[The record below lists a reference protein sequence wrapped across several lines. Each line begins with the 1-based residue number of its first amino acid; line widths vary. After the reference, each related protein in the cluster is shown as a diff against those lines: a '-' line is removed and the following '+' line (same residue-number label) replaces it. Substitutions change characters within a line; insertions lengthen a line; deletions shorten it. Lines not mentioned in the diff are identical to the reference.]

1 MDIDKISN
9 TWYNR
14 FREGVVSAFGV
25 ASQHPGLS
33 VWLALICETH
43 VCGQPTWSLFLYSV
57 PSAVVPCL
65 DFLLF
70 GGTKME
76 FFGLALFSSLTGGAL
91 LAVAAVIFLVGL
103 ALTIKGGDWFVDS
116 ASWFAEATGIPKF
129 VVGAT
134 VVSFATTLPELLVS
148 VRAAMNGSAQLAIGN
163 AVGSVTANTTLIMGV
178 SLVAMAGVIS
188 RRDFSLKGGL
198 LIAAIVG
205 LTVLSLSGVLP
216 VWSAFILWTI
226 FIIFMI
232 SNLIEGKKGAATDK
246 VDTFEKKEIPSK
258 IFFFI
263 LGTAS
268 IVFGAEFLVSSG
280 KTIASGIG
288 ISETIIGFTV
298 IALGTSLPELV
309 TTLTAIRKKENS
321 LSVGNII
328 GANIIDT
335 TLILPLCAVI
345 NGQPLP
351 VDRVNLVFDFPVC
364 IAACAVAIVPTIIQG
379 RFKKWQ
385 GYTLLSIYALYMLF
399 LVLNEVGVVAL
410 G

>member
-1 MDIDKISN
+1 M
-9 TWYNR
+9 
-14 FREGVVSAFGV
+14 ECFGF
-25 ASQHPGLS
+25 A
-33 VWLALICETH
+33 
-43 VCGQPTWSLFLYSV
+43 
-57 PSAVVPCL
+57 
-65 DFLLF
+65 LF
-70 GGTKME
+70 GGR
-76 FFGLALFSSLTGGAL
+76 SGGAL
-91 LAVAAVIFLVGL
+91 LAVAAVVFIVGL
-103 ALTIKGGDWFVDS
+103 LLTIKGGDWFVDS

-178 SLVAMAGVIS
+178 SLVAMAGVVS
-188 RRDFSLKGGL
+188 RKEFSLKGGL
-198 LIAAIVG
+198 LLAAVVG
-205 LTVLSLSGVLP
+205 LTVLSFGNYLP
-216 VWSAFILWTI
+216 VWSAFVLWAI
-226 FIIFMI
+226 FLVFMI
-232 SNLIEGKKGAATDK
+232 SNVIEGKKSASLEKSEA
-246 VDTFEKKEIPSK
+246 FEKKEIPSR
-258 IFFFI
+258 ILFFV

-268 IVFGAEFLVSSG
+268 IIFGAEFLVSSG
-280 KTIASGIG
+280 KTIATGLG
-288 ISETIIGFTV
+288 ISEAIIGFTV

-351 VDRVNLVFDFPVC
+351 VEKINLIFDFPVC

-379 RFKKWQ
+379 KFKKWQ
-385 GYTLLSIYALYMLF
+385 GYALLTIYALYMLL
-399 LVLNEVGVVAL
+399 LVLNETGIVPL

>member
-1 MDIDKISN
+1 
-9 TWYNR
+9 
-14 FREGVVSAFGV
+14 
-25 ASQHPGLS
+25 
-33 VWLALICETH
+33 
-43 VCGQPTWSLFLYSV
+43 
-57 PSAVVPCL
+57 
-65 DFLLF
+65 
-70 GGTKME
+70 ME
-76 FFGLALFSSLTGGAL
+76 FFGFSLFGSLGGGAL
-91 LAVAAVIFLVGL
+91 MATAAVIFIVGL
-103 ALTIKGGDWFVDS
+103 VLTIKGGDWFVDS

-188 RRDFSLKGGL
+188 RKEFALKGGL
-198 LIAAIVG
+198 LLGAVVG
-205 LTVLSLSGVLP
+205 LTLLSLSGMLP
-216 VWSAFILWTI
+216 AWSAFVLWAI
-226 FIIFMI
+226 FITFMV
-232 SNLIEGKKGAATDK
+232 SNLIEGKKSASLEKSDS
-246 VDTFEKKEIPSK
+246 FEKKEVPSK
-258 IFFFI
+258 VLFFV
-263 LGTAS
+263 LGTAA

-280 KTIASGIG
+280 KTLAAGFG
-288 ISETIIGFTV
+288 VSEAIIGFTV

-351 VDRVNLVFDFPVC
+351 VDRINLVFDFPVC
-364 IAACAVAIVPTIIQG
+364 IAACAVAVIPTVIQG
-379 RFKKWQ
+379 KFKKWQ
-385 GYTLLSIYALYMLF
+385 GYALLAIYALYMLF
-399 LVLNEVGVVAL
+399 LVLNETGVVAL
-410 G
+410 A

>member
-1 MDIDKISN
+1 
-9 TWYNR
+9 
-14 FREGVVSAFGV
+14 
-25 ASQHPGLS
+25 
-33 VWLALICETH
+33 
-43 VCGQPTWSLFLYSV
+43 
-57 PSAVVPCL
+57 
-65 DFLLF
+65 
-70 GGTKME
+70 ME
-76 FFGLALFSSLTGGAL
+76 FFGFTLFGSLTGGPL
-91 LAVAAVIFLVGL
+91 VAIAACLFVAGLILV
-103 ALTIKGGDWFVDS
+103 IKGGDWFVDS

-178 SLVAMAGVIS
+178 SLVAMAGVVS
-188 RRDFSLKGGL
+188 RKEFALKGGL
-198 LIAAIVG
+198 LLGAVVG
-205 LTVLSLSGVLP
+205 LTLLSLSGSLP
-216 VWSAFILWTI
+216 VWSAFILWAI
-226 FIIFMI
+226 FLTFMV
-232 SNLIEGKKGAATDK
+232 SNLLEGKKTAGSEVKGTFDK
-246 VDTFEKKEIPSK
+246 QEVPSK
-258 IFFFI
+258 VLFFV

-280 KTIASGIG
+280 KTLASSMG
-288 ISETIIGFTV
+288 ISEAIIGFTV

-321 LSVGNII
+321 LSVGNIV

-345 NGQPLP
+345 NGRPLA
-351 VDRVNLVFDFPVC
+351 VERINLVFDFPVC
-364 IAACAVAIVPTIIQG
+364 FAAAAVAIIPTIIQG
-379 RFKKWQ
+379 KFKKWQ
-385 GYTLLSIYALYMLF
+385 GYTLLSIYGLYMLF

>member
-1 MDIDKISN
+1 
-9 TWYNR
+9 
-14 FREGVVSAFGV
+14 
-25 ASQHPGLS
+25 
-33 VWLALICETH
+33 
-43 VCGQPTWSLFLYSV
+43 
-57 PSAVVPCL
+57 
-65 DFLLF
+65 
-70 GGTKME
+70 ME
-76 FFGLALFSSLTGGAL
+76 FFGFTLFGSLDGGSL
-91 LAVAAVIFLVGL
+91 LAVAAGIFIIGL
-103 ALTIKGGDWFVDS
+103 ILTIKGGDWFVDS

-178 SLVAMAGVIS
+178 SLVAMAGLVN
-188 RRDFSLKGGL
+188 RKEFAFKGGL
-198 LIAAIVG
+198 LLVSVVG
-205 LTVLSLSGVLP
+205 LTVLSLSGMLP
-216 VWSAFILWTI
+216 TWSAFILWAI
-226 FIIFMI
+226 FLTFMI
-232 SNLIEGKKGAATDK
+232 SNVIEGKKGAGTDSI
-246 VDTFEKKEIPSK
+246 DSYEKKEIPSK
-258 IFFFI
+258 ILFFV

-298 IALGTSLPELV
+298 IALGTSLPEFV

-345 NGQPLP
+345 NGKALP

-364 IAACAVAIVPTIIQG
+364 IAACAVAVVPTIFQG
-379 RFKKWQ
+379 KFKKWQ
-385 GYTLLSIYALYMLF
+385 GFVLLAIYAFYMLF
-399 LVLNEVGVVAL
+399 LVLNELGVVAL

>member
-1 MDIDKISN
+1 M
-9 TWYNR
+9 
-14 FREGVVSAFGV
+14 FG
-25 ASQHPGLS
+25 
-33 VWLALICETH
+33 
-43 VCGQPTWSLFLYSV
+43 SLK
-57 PSAVVPCL
+57 
-65 DFLLF
+65 D
-70 GGTKME
+70 GG
-76 FFGLALFSSLTGGAL
+76 L
-91 LAVAAVIFLVGL
+91 LAVAAVIFAIGL
-103 ALTIKGGDWFVDS
+103 FLTIKGGDWFVDS

-178 SLVAMAGVIS
+178 SLVAMAGVIGRKS
-188 RRDFSLKGGL
+188 FALKGGL
-198 LIAAIVG
+198 LLAAVVG
-205 LTVLSLSGVLP
+205 LTLLSISGMLP
-216 VWSAFILWTI
+216 TWSAFVLWAI
-226 FIIFMI
+226 FLIFMV
-232 SNLIEGKKGAATDK
+232 SNLIEGKKSAVTESADSYDK
-246 VDTFEKKEIPSK
+246 KDIPAK
-258 IFFFI
+258 ILFFI
-263 LGTAS
+263 IGTAS

-280 KTIASGIG
+280 KTIAAGIG

-345 NGQPLP
+345 NGKPLP

-364 IAACAVAIVPTIIQG
+364 ITACAIAVVPTVIQG
-379 RFKKWQ
+379 KFKKWQ
-385 GYTLLSIYALYMLF
+385 GYLLLAVYAVYMLM
-399 LVLNEVGVVAL
+399 LILNEVGVIAL

>member
-1 MDIDKISN
+1 
-9 TWYNR
+9 
-14 FREGVVSAFGV
+14 
-25 ASQHPGLS
+25 
-33 VWLALICETH
+33 
-43 VCGQPTWSLFLYSV
+43 
-57 PSAVVPCL
+57 
-65 DFLLF
+65 
-70 GGTKME
+70 ME
-76 FFGLALFSSLTGGAL
+76 FFGYTLFGTLSGGAL
-91 LAVAAVIFLVGL
+91 IAVAAVIFVIGLV
-103 ALTIKGGDWFVDS
+103 LTIKGGDWFVDS

-178 SLVAMAGVIS
+178 SLVAMAGIVS
-188 RRDFSLKGGL
+188 RKSFSLKGGL
-198 LIAAIVG
+198 LIAAVIG
-205 LTVLSLSGVLP
+205 LTALSFSGSLP
-216 VWSAFILWTI
+216 TWSAYILWAI
-226 FIIFMI
+226 FLVFMI
-232 SNLIEGKKGAATDK
+232 SNLIDGKKGAENDEIDAY
-246 VDTFEKKEIPSK
+246 EKKEIPSK
-258 IFFFI
+258 LFFFI
-263 LGTAS
+263 IGTAS

-309 TTLTAIRKKENS
+309 TTLTAIRKKESS

-345 NGQPLP
+345 NGKALP
-351 VDRVNLVFDFPVC
+351 VEKINLTFDFPVC
-364 IAACAVAIVPTIIQG
+364 ILACAVAVVPTIIMG
-379 RFKKWQ
+379 KFKKWQ
-385 GYTLLSIYALYMLF
+385 GVALLAIYATYMVL
-399 LVLNEVGVVAL
+399 LVLNETGVVAL

>member
-1 MDIDKISN
+1 
-9 TWYNR
+9 
-14 FREGVVSAFGV
+14 
-25 ASQHPGLS
+25 
-33 VWLALICETH
+33 
-43 VCGQPTWSLFLYSV
+43 
-57 PSAVVPCL
+57 
-65 DFLLF
+65 
-70 GGTKME
+70 ME
-76 FFGLALFSSLTGGAL
+76 FFGFTFFGSLTGGGL
-91 LAVAAVIFLVGL
+91 LAVAAVIFVVGL
-103 ALTIKGGDWFVDS
+103 VFVIKGGDWFVDS

-163 AVGSVTANTTLIMGV
+163 AIGSVTANTTLIMGV
-178 SLVAMAGVIS
+178 SLVAMAGIIN
-188 RRDFSLKGGL
+188 RKEFALKGGL
-198 LIAAIVG
+198 FLAAIVG
-205 LTVLSLSGVLP
+205 LTVLSLSGALP
-216 VWSAFILWTI
+216 VWSAFILWAI
-226 FIIFMI
+226 FLTFMV
-232 SNLIEGKKGAATDK
+232 SNVLEGKKNAVTEKTGNYD
-246 VDTFEKKEIPSK
+246 KKEVPSK
-258 IFFFI
+258 VLFFV
-263 LGTAS
+263 LGTAA
-268 IVFGAEFLVSSG
+268 IVLGAEFLVSSG

-345 NGQPLP
+345 NGRPLP
-351 VDRVNLVFDFPVC
+351 VDRINLVFDFPVC
-364 IAACAVAIVPTIIQG
+364 IAACAVAIVPTIFQG
-379 RFKKWQ
+379 KFKKWQ

-399 LVLNEVGVVAL
+399 LVLNETGVVNL

>member
-1 MDIDKISN
+1 
-9 TWYNR
+9 
-14 FREGVVSAFGV
+14 
-25 ASQHPGLS
+25 
-33 VWLALICETH
+33 
-43 VCGQPTWSLFLYSV
+43 
-57 PSAVVPCL
+57 
-65 DFLLF
+65 
-70 GGTKME
+70 ME
-76 FFGLALFSSLTGGAL
+76 FFGFALFSSLSGGAL
-91 LAVAAVIFLVGL
+91 LAVAAVIFLIGL

-134 VVSFATTLPELLVS
+134 IVSFATTLPEMLVS

-163 AVGSVTANTTLIMGV
+163 AIGSVTANTTLIMGV
-178 SLVAMAGVIS
+178 SLVAMAGIIS
-188 RRDFSLKGGL
+188 RKEFAFKGGL
-198 LIAAIVG
+198 FLGAIVG
-205 LTVLSLSGVLP
+205 LTLLSLSGALP
-216 VWSAFILWTI
+216 VWSAFILWAI
-226 FIIFMI
+226 FLAFMI
-232 SNLIEGKKGAATDK
+232 SNVIEGKKNAITEKSEEYD
-246 VDTFEKKEIPSK
+246 KKEIPSK
-258 IFFFI
+258 ILFFV

-345 NGQPLP
+345 NGKALP
-351 VDRVNLVFDFPVC
+351 VEKINLVFDFPVC
-364 IAACAVAIVPTIIQG
+364 IAACSVAIIPTVIQG
-379 RFKKWQ
+379 KFKKWQ
-385 GYTLLSIYALYMLF
+385 GYALLTIYALYMLF
-399 LVLNEVGVVAL
+399 LVLNETGVVHL

>member
-1 MDIDKISN
+1 MAIHGIPL
-9 TWYNR
+9 
-14 FREGVVSAFGV
+14 FV
-25 ASQHPGLS
+25 
-33 VWLALICETH
+33 LI
-43 VCGQPTWSLFLYSV
+43 
-57 PSAVVPCL
+57 PSMVLPCL
-65 DFLLF
+65 DFLLS
-70 GGTKME
+70 GGRDVE
-76 FFGLALFSSLTGGAL
+76 FFGFTIFGSLTGGAL
-91 LAVAAVIFLVGL
+91 LAVAAGIFIVGL
-103 ALTIKGGDWFVDS
+103 ILTIKGGDWFVDS

-163 AVGSVTANTTLIMGV
+163 AIGSVTANTTLIMGV

-188 RRDFSLKGGL
+188 RKEFSLKGGL
-198 LIAAIVG
+198 LLSAIVG
-205 LTVLSLSGVLP
+205 LTVLSLSGALP
-216 VWSAFILWTI
+216 VWSAYILWAI
-226 FIIFMI
+226 FIIFMV
-232 SNLIEGKKGAATDK
+232 SNLIEGKKGAVAEKSDSY
-246 VDTFEKKEIPSK
+246 EKKDIPLK
-258 IFFFI
+258 ILFFVI
-263 LGTAS
+263 GTAS

-280 KTIASGIG
+280 KTIASEIG

-345 NGQPLP
+345 NGKSLP
-351 VDRVNLVFDFPVC
+351 VERINLVFDFPVC
-364 IAACAVAIVPTIIQG
+364 IAACSVAIIPTIIQG

-385 GYTLLSIYALYMLF
+385 GYALLAIYAFYMLF
-399 LVLNEVGVVAL
+399 LILNEVGVVAL
-410 G
+410 

>member
-1 MDIDKISN
+1 
-9 TWYNR
+9 
-14 FREGVVSAFGV
+14 
-25 ASQHPGLS
+25 
-33 VWLALICETH
+33 
-43 VCGQPTWSLFLYSV
+43 
-57 PSAVVPCL
+57 
-65 DFLLF
+65 
-70 GGTKME
+70 ME
-76 FFGLALFSSLTGGAL
+76 FFGLTLFGSLTGGGL
-91 LAVAAVIFLVGL
+91 LAVAAVIFIVGL
-103 ALTIKGGDWFVDS
+103 VLVIKGGDWFVDS

-129 VVGAT
+129 IVGAT

-188 RRDFSLKGGL
+188 RKTIAIRGGL
-198 LIAAIVG
+198 LIGSVVA
-205 LTVLSLSGVLP
+205 LTLLSLGGALP
-216 VWSAFILWTI
+216 TWSAFILWAI
-226 FIIFMI
+226 FLAFMVI
-232 SNLIEGKKGAATDK
+232 NLLDGKKEAGAEIK
-246 VDTFEKKEIPSK
+246 EEYSKKEIPSRVLWFV
-258 IFFFI
+258 I
-263 LGTAS
+263 GTAS
-268 IVFGAEFLVSSG
+268 IIFGAEFLVSSG
-280 KTIASGIG
+280 KTIAAGIG

-335 TLILPLCAVI
+335 TLILPLCAVL
-345 NGQPLP
+345 GGSALP

-364 IAACAVAIVPTIIQG
+364 IAACAIAVVPTFIQG

-385 GYTLLSIYALYMLF
+385 GYALLGVYALYML
-399 LVLNEVGVVAL
+399 LLILNEVNVVSF

>member
-1 MDIDKISN
+1 
-9 TWYNR
+9 
-14 FREGVVSAFGV
+14 
-25 ASQHPGLS
+25 
-33 VWLALICETH
+33 
-43 VCGQPTWSLFLYSV
+43 
-57 PSAVVPCL
+57 
-65 DFLLF
+65 
-70 GGTKME
+70 ME
-76 FFGLALFSSLTGGAL
+76 FFGFTLFGSLTGGGL
-91 LAVAAVIFLVGL
+91 MAVAAGFFIVGL
-103 ALTIKGGDWFVDS
+103 VLIIKGGDWFVDS
-116 ASWFAEATGIPKF
+116 AAWFAEATGIPKF

-188 RRDFSLKGGL
+188 RKSFALKGGL
-198 LIAAIVG
+198 LLAAIVG
-205 LTVLSLSGVLP
+205 LTVLSLSGLLP
-216 VWSAFILWTI
+216 VWSAFVLWAI
-226 FIIFMI
+226 FLVFMV
-232 SNLIEGKKGAATDK
+232 SNLLEGKKGAANEPA
-246 VDTFEKKEIPSK
+246 VAYEKKEIPAK
-258 IFFFI
+258 ILFFV

-268 IVFGAEFLVSSG
+268 IVFGAEFLVSSAQ
-280 KTIASGIG
+280 TIARGFN

-345 NGQPLP
+345 NGKPLP
-351 VDRVNLVFDFPVC
+351 VDRINLVFDFPVC
-364 IAACAVAIVPTIIQG
+364 IAACAVAIVPTVIQG
-379 RFKKWQ
+379 KFKKWQ
-385 GYTLLSIYALYMLF
+385 GYALLAIYALYMLL
-399 LVLNEVGVVAL
+399 LVLNETGVVAL

>member
-1 MDIDKISN
+1 
-9 TWYNR
+9 
-14 FREGVVSAFGV
+14 
-25 ASQHPGLS
+25 
-33 VWLALICETH
+33 
-43 VCGQPTWSLFLYSV
+43 
-57 PSAVVPCL
+57 
-65 DFLLF
+65 
-70 GGTKME
+70 ME
-76 FFGLALFSSLTGGAL
+76 FFGLTLFGSLSGGAL
-91 LAVAAVIFLVGL
+91 IAVAAVIFVVGL
-103 ALTIKGGDWFVDS
+103 GLTIKGGDWFVDS

-178 SLVAMAGVIS
+178 SLVAMAGVVS
-188 RRDFSLKGGL
+188 RKSFSLKGGL
-198 LIAAIVG
+198 FLASVVG
-205 LTVLSLSGVLP
+205 LTLLSLSGLLP
-216 VWSAFILWTI
+216 TWSAFVLWAI
-226 FIIFMI
+226 FLVFMI
-232 SNLIEGKKGAATDK
+232 SNVIEGKKGAETDEI
-246 VDTFEKKEIPSK
+246 DSYEKKEIPAK
-258 IFFFI
+258 ILWFVV
-263 LGTAS
+263 GTAA

-309 TTLTAIRKKENS
+309 TTLTAIRKKEAS

-345 NGQPLP
+345 NGTALP
-351 VDRVNLVFDFPVC
+351 VEKINLVFDFPVC
-364 IAACAVAIVPTIIQG
+364 IAACAVAVVPTIIMG
-379 RFKKWQ
+379 KFKKWQ
-385 GYTLLSIYALYMLF
+385 GFALLAIYVSYMVF
-399 LVLNEVGVVAL
+399 LVLNETGVVAI